1 MLANA
6 GERALLASGDHWGWG
21 AAAVTIVGTPL
32 VAVAEPCSWPLQV
45 ACFVTPLLQWKSV
58 NHLETN
64 SDVIF
69 QLSMMIL
76 SIRYAV
82 D

>member
-1 MLANA
+1 M
-6 GERALLASGDHWGWG
+6 
-21 AAAVTIVGTPL
+21 
-32 VAVAEPCSWPLQV
+32 CSWDVSYTIRRGDPWL

>member
-58 NHLETN
+58 NHLETQFGCDIPTVYDDLVN
-64 SDVIF
+64 S
-69 QLSMMIL
+69 LCS
-76 SIRYAV
+76 
-82 D
+82 